1 MKNRKITIENG
12 TVHVPDETKMS
23 VVEIANLFYIYY
35 NTAKRHIR
43 TIERL
48 GLADGDYS
56 LSCTVEGAKIYPD
69 YYGLEMIVAVA
80 FRVQSANAEV
90 FRRWIYRKAI
100 RTEIPRILMLP
111 IQNSMLN

>member
-23 VVEIANLFYIYY
+23 VVEIANLFDIYY

-48 GLADGDYS
+48 GLADGNYT
-56 LSCTVEGAKIYPD
+56 LSCIIEGAKIYPD

-90 FRRWIYRKAI
+90 FRRWIYRRAV
-100 RTEIPRILMLP
+100 RTEIPKILMLP
-111 IQNSMLN
+111 IQNSSLN